1 MSIVEGADEIEYIMK
16 TENVHRV
23 KAVRLYLARKS
34 LQGCSVSKAS
44 STPILEK
51 QVSLLSPLSLV

>member
-1 MSIVEGADEIEYIMK
+1 MSIEGDDEIEHIMK

-34 LQGCSVSKAS
+34 LQCCSVSKAS
-44 STPILEK
+44 STHILEK
-51 QVSLLSPLSLV
+51 QVS

>member
-1 MSIVEGADEIEYIMK
+1 MSIEGDDEIEHIMK
-16 TENVHRV
+16 TENVGRV
-23 KAVRLYLARKS
+23 KATTLHLARKS

-51 QVSLLSPLSLV
+51 QVS

>member
-1 MSIVEGADEIEYIMK
+1 MSIEGDDEIEHIMK
-16 TENVHRV
+16 TENVGRV
-23 KAVRLYLARKS
+23 KATTLHLARKS